1 MDRNQLYQIPEP
13 IETYPYLRWQV
24 DARLKRYIYQRIP
37 DGYIPAQVVEIA
49 QILVREVQQLDLDR
63 QKYALP
69 ERNLSG
75 SITALLAHILFAQ
88 KKVRL
93 VQIVEILQRQF
104 QGTELRD
111 VYQVSL
117 MVISNPAKFL
127 GNFQPKLDWYV
138 SLTWYSYNKF
148 QKSLTDEL
156 RRIAGDNFKRTN
168 LGLLNRCSSSRLET
182 SLRKSIKGTQ
192 IDRLLLLHHCFQ
204 ETVVAKQFD
213 TSDPQQQ
220 DYDALSTRYRE
231 RSEGLNLDISD
242 RHELQELLQN
252 LGKIVRNDRQ
262 PLHRSLDAPVGDD
275 ESSTNFGELLAD
287 IDRGISVENCEIKEL
302 ALDLI
307 RKNSVAYLVDTPP
320 DRAADRA
327 RLADRIFLLM
337 HGLGLNQTETGIEL
351 DCNQSTIGRHYD
363 RSIAKLATEFY
374 LSYHKLPVTT
384 QISIEVL
391 AEHINYIKLLCE
403 DYYAESTID
412 ILMDIAA
419 NMATESRICEQF
431 IDRVETQWQFKFK
444 PDGKGLSKVGDFIND
459 KSRLFRS
466 NSRDYSVDS

>member
-13 IETYPYLRWQV
+13 IETYPYLRWQI

-37 DGYIPAQVVEIA
+37 DGYVPEQVVEIA
-49 QILVREVQQLDLDR
+49 QLLVAEVQQLDVDR
-63 QKYALP
+63 QQYALP

-93 VQIVEILQRQF
+93 GQIVEILQRQF
-104 QGTELRD
+104 QATELRD

-117 MVISNPAKFL
+117 VVISNPAKFL

-156 RRIAGDNFKRTN
+156 RRIAGDHFKRTN
-168 LGLLNRCSSSRLET
+168 LGLLHRCSSSRLET
-182 SLRKSIKGTQ
+182 SLKKSIEGTQ
-192 IDRLLLLHHCFQ
+192 LDRLLLLHHCFQ
-204 ETVVAKQFD
+204 ETVAAKQFD

-220 DYDALSTRYRE
+220 DYDALLARYRE
-231 RSEGLNLDISD
+231 RRQGLDLDISD
-242 RHELQELLQN
+242 RHKLQELLQN
-252 LGKIVRNDRQ
+252 LGNTMRNDRQ
-262 PLHRSLDAPVGDD
+262 PLHRSLDALVGDD
-275 ESSTNFGELLAD
+275 ESITNFGDLLAD
-287 IDRGISVENCEIKEL
+287 IDRGMSVENCEIKEL

-307 RKNSVAYLVDTPP
+307 RKNSVAYLVDAPP

-327 RLADRIFLLM
+327 RLADRIFLLI

-384 QISIEVL
+384 QISIEIL
-391 AEHINYIKLLCE
+391 AENINYIKLLYE
-403 DYYAESTID
+403 DYYAEAVID
-412 ILMDIAA
+412 ILTGISTGIT
-419 NMATESRICEQF
+419 TESSICEQF
-431 IDRVETQWQFKFK
+431 VDRVETQWQLKFK
-444 PDGKGLSKVGDFIND
+444 VGGKGLSKIGDFINE

-466 NSRDYSVDS
+466 NSRDY

>member
-1 MDRNQLYQIPEP
+1 MDRKQLYQIPEP

-37 DGYIPAQVVEIA
+37 DGYVLAQVVEIA

-63 QKYALP
+63 KKYALL
-69 ERNLSG
+69 ELNLSG
-75 SITALLAHILFAQ
+75 SITALLAYILFAQ
-88 KKVRL
+88 KRIQL
-93 VQIVEILQRQF
+93 SQIVEILQRQF

-117 MVISNPAKFL
+117 VVISNPAKFL

-168 LGLLNRCSSSRLET
+168 LGLLNRCSSSGLEIA
-182 SLRKSIKGTQ
+182 LRKSIKGTQ
-192 IDRLLLLHHCFQ
+192 IDRLLLIHHCFQ
-204 ETVVAKQFD
+204 ETVAAKQFS
-213 TSDPQQQ
+213 TNAPQQQ
-220 DYDALSTRYRE
+220 DYDALLARYRE
-231 RSEGLNLDISD
+231 RGRGLDLDISD

-252 LGKIVRNDRQ
+252 LGNIMRNDRQ
-262 PLHRSLDAPVGDD
+262 PLNCSLDMPMGED
-275 ESSTNFGELLAD
+275 ESGSNFGDLLAD
-287 IDRGISVENCEIKEL
+287 IDRGISVENYEIREL
-302 ALDLI
+302 ALELI
-307 RKNSVAYLVDTPP
+307 RKNSVSYLANAPR

-337 HGLGLNQTETGIEL
+337 YGLGLNQTETGIEL
-351 DCNQSTIGRHYD
+351 DCNQSTIGRHSD

-384 QISIEVL
+384 QISIEIL
-391 AEHINYIKLLCE
+391 AEHVNYIKLLCE
-403 DYYAESTID
+403 DYYAEAAID
-412 ILMDIAA
+412 ILTEIAA
-419 NMATESRICEQF
+419 SVTTESRICEQF

-444 PDGKGLSKVGDFIND
+444 PDSTGLSKVGDFINE
-459 KSRLFRS
+459 KSRLF
-466 NSRDYSVDS
+466 